1 MKREK
6 NKLLKEI
13 EKKNYEL
20 ECFIHDFVEK
30 KIIFN
35 DGSNEESNKYKINEW
50 RNKFIGNKIKEER
63 EFSKKILMI
72 WKRLIKLNV
81 KNYLKKEKVL
91 LKKMKMMT
99 MKE

>member
-13 EKKNYEL
+13 EKNYEL
-20 ECFIHDFVEK
+20 ECFIHNFVEK

-35 DGSNEESNKYKINEW
+35 DGSNEESNKNKINEW

-63 EFSKKILMI
+63 EFSKKINDFI
-72 WKRLIKLNV
+72 E
-81 KNYLKKEKVL
+81 KNINDL
-91 LKKMKMMT
+91 
-99 MKE
+99 